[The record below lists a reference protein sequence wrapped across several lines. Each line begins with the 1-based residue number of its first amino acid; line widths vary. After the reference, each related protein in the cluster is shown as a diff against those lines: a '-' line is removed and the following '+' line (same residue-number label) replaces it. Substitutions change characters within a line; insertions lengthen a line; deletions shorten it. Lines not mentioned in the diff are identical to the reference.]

1 MSTRL
6 YESGSDYII
15 KSILLKKN
23 GASAQIRNNVVQ
35 LEIFENIEN
44 PFLTGMLYFKDDSR
58 IFDSISFDGVEE
70 CEIIFTQPDKSPNDI
85 SKTFIVRSVS
95 DTKKINDLSEA
106 VSLYLLEKI
115 GFDGNLD
122 RFAQS
127 YTGTP
132 LEIINKIARE
142 RLNITIDQ
150 PSVIPVQKKMKIV
163 IPYMTPLESIS
174 FVMERMSTAEGL
186 PYYLF
191 STLNGKNLK
200 IASLE
205 ECLTNPAWNTNS
217 PYRLSTAFTQSK
229 SNHNSKV
236 DPYIVQSYNPGT
248 DTEDTFDLILKGA
261 VGGQFNVFD
270 FTTGRNESKHFDI
283 IKIFSKMESKGIIP
297 KGFSRILETR
307 YGTTNLESMRSLNVH
322 RSIMVNTYENI
333 NNYYQEDSLDLYE
346 LDMVKKA
353 IKSIMFKSYINL
365 KVPGTPYLTG
375 SNQSIGRQIEYLH
388 MNNNLDASE
397 DANVSEEKIKDK
409 KRSGTYVIF
418 SARHVFYDTRHTTH
432 LSAVKLGDE
441 I

>member
-35 LEIFENIEN
+35 VEIFENIEN

-70 CEIIFTQPDKSPNDI
+70 CEIIFTQPDKGPNDI

-150 PSVIPVQKKMKIV
+150 PSVIPVQKQMKIV

-205 ECLTNPAWNTNS
+205 
-217 PYRLSTAFTQSK
+217 
-229 SNHNSKV
+229 
-236 DPYIVQSYNPGT
+236 
-248 DTEDTFDLILKGA
+248 
-261 VGGQFNVFD
+261 
-270 FTTGRNESKHFDI
+270 
-283 IKIFSKMESKGIIP
+283 
-297 KGFSRILETR
+297 
-307 YGTTNLESMRSLNVH
+307 
-322 RSIMVNTYENI
+322 
-333 NNYYQEDSLDLYE
+333 
-346 LDMVKKA
+346 
-353 IKSIMFKSYINL
+353 
-365 KVPGTPYLTG
+365 
-375 SNQSIGRQIEYLH
+375 
-388 MNNNLDASE
+388 
-397 DANVSEEKIKDK
+397 
-409 KRSGTYVIF
+409 
-418 SARHVFYDTRHTTH
+418 
-432 LSAVKLGDE
+432 
-441 I
+441 